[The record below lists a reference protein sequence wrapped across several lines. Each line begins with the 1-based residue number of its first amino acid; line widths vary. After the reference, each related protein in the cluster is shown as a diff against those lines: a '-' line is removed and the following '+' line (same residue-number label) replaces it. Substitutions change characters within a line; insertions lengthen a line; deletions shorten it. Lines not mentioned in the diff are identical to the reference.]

1 MSSEFDKVSCD
12 EEDLESSSESE
23 GFLSEDITKL
33 KPYDFEPLASDTASD
48 SDSSDHANYSIT
60 SPRVGNVE
68 WCQCGNCKA
77 MDTEVEI
84 LCCAEAS
91 EIPEEFFEG

>member
-1 MSSEFDKVSCD
+1 MSLIKFLATKKIWRALQNPKV
-12 EEDLESSSESE
+12 
-23 GFLSEDITKL
+23 FLSEDITKL

-77 MDTEVEI
+77 MDTEVES